1 MSGGHIP
8 FSHKGC
14 SAIHAIPSKGSIW
27 LMLKQMFNRVPSK
40 WKFCSLVLCIMLFIS
55 LLEFSIP
62 QLTQFTIDK
71 IIPEKRYDSLIWI
84 GAGILCA
91 AILLAILNYFNS
103 YIVSKVGQKA
113 IMDIRNSM
121 YEHIQTLDMKFFD
134 KNRTGDLM
142 SRLTNDVNLLQQLI
156 SSSMLQVLT
165 DTVTFIAVAVYM
177 LFINWKLTI
186 VLLITFPFMF
196 YITRV
201 FGKRIRMSFRSVQS
215 SAGDVSNQLQ
225 DSISGMR
232 LIQSFTNEEFES
244 RRFAER
250 NQENMTAN
258 LKSVRLRSM
267 FGPIIDLLNNIGL
280 VAVIVFGAWQVMEGE
295 FTIGLIVAFL
305 AYLRLLQ
312 SPVRNFSRVIS
323 IVQQSAAAFE
333 RITEILETQPE
344 ISDKGNAIELHAIKK
359 KIEFKSV
366 DFAYDETV
374 PVLGNL
380 NLTMKAGQV
389 TALVGS
395 SGAGKSTITSL
406 LIRFYDP
413 QNGTIKMDGH
423 NIKDVSLKS
432 LRGQMGIVSQ
442 DIILFNGS
450 IRDNIVYG
458 KLDATDYEII
468 ESAKAANAHDFI
480 CAFPDGYD
488 SQIGERGVKLSG
500 GQKQRIAIARAL
512 LKNPQ
517 IIILDE
523 ATAALDTESE
533 HLIQQALSRLM
544 KKRTSIV
551 IAHRLST
558 IHDADQIIVLEKG
571 QVLEKGTHDQLM
583 QNNGRYKQLHD
594 LQFPQLS
601 DIKYLAT

>member
-8 FSHKGC
+8 FSHKGR

-40 WKFCSLVLCIMLFIS
+40 WKLCSLVLCIMLFIS

-103 YIVSKVGQKA
+103 YIISKVGQKA

-134 KNRTGDLM
+134 KNRTGDIM
-142 SRLTNDVNLLQQLI
+142 SRLTNDVNLLQ
-156 SSSMLQVLT
+156 
-165 DTVTFIAVAVYM
+165 
-177 LFINWKLTI
+177 
-186 VLLITFPFMF
+186 
-196 YITRV
+196 
-201 FGKRIRMSFRSVQS
+201 
-215 SAGDVSNQLQ
+215 
-225 DSISGMR
+225 R

-344 ISDKGNAIELHAIKK
+344 ISDKGNAIELPAIKK
-359 KIEFKSV
+359 KVEFKSV

-374 PVLGNL
+374 TVLGNL

-458 KLDATDYEII
+458 KLNATDDEII

-523 ATAALDTESE
+523 ATASLDTESE

-583 QNNGRYKQLHD
+583 QNNGRCKQLHD